1 MCLVGEMSIGEVSIR
16 EVSVGEMSVGEVSVG
31 EVSGR
36 GNVRRGFVRRG
47 SVRRGSVRRGNV
59 RRGTVRTPFS
69 EMSHLIFPWAKEAK
83 NDLERG
89 CILFFDKSSFDF
101 HENSRERKVIL
112 LFLH

>member
-16 EVSVGEMSVGEVSVG
+16 EVSVG

-47 SVRRGSVRRGNV
+47 SVRRGSVRRGCVRRGNV

-89 CILFFDKSSFDF
+89 CILFFDKNSFDF